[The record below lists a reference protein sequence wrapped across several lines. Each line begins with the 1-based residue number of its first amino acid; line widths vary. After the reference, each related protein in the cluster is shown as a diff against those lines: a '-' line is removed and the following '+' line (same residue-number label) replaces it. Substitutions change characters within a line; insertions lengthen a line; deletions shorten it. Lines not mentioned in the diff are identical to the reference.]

1 MNLATFW
8 FILIAI
14 LWSGYFVLEGFDFG
28 VGILLPFLG
37 RDDTERRVLVNT
49 IGPVWDGNEVWLLT
63 AGGATFAAFPQ
74 WYATMFS
81 GFYLAL
87 LLILVA
93 LIVRGVCFEFRS
105 KVDSPRWRANWD
117 RAIFAGSALPALL
130 WGVAFANIVRG
141 VPLNAAH
148 VYTGNLLTLLNW
160 YGLLGGLVT
169 LSLFTLHG
177 AIFLGL
183 RTAGEL
189 RQRAQRAAVK
199 VALAA
204 VPLAAVFL
212 AVTQVGHG
220 KPATDVT
227 AALAAVALI
236 GGAAA
241 ALRGREGWAFAGTA
255 VTLLLAVATLFGD
268 LWPNVLP
275 SSTSAAYSLTVNN
288 ASSAHYTLVVM
299 SWVAVIF
306 TPIVLGYQSWSYW
319 VFRKRLT
326 SSDIVTGG
334 AAADGSRTGGAHR
347 RADVKPLDPRLLRY
361 SEAARG
367 YLAVTVALGLAAT
380 GLILLQASL
389 LAHVLAAAATGTG
402 VAVLGGTLG
411 LLAAVLVARAAA
423 SYGGEVTALRAAAA
437 VKSQLRRRLSR
448 PHAPAG
454 AVLAGPI

>member
-37 RDDTERRVLVNT
+37 RDDIDRRILVNT

-63 AGGATFAAFPQ
+63 AGGAMFAAFPL
-74 WYATMFS
+74 WYASLFS

-87 LLILVA
+87 LIILAA

-105 KVDSPRWRANWD
+105 KVQSPRWRANWD

-169 LSLFTLHG
+169 LALFTLHG

-183 RTAGEL
+183 RTDGEL
-189 RQRAQRAAVK
+189 RERAKRTAVR

-204 VPLAAVFL
+204 IPLAAVFL
-212 AVTQVGHG
+212 GVTQYSHG
-220 KPATDVT
+220 KPATDIT
-227 AALAAVALI
+227 AAVAAVALI

-241 ALRGREGWAFAGTA
+241 AVRGREGWAFTGTA
-255 VTLLLAVATLFGD
+255 LTLVLAVATLFGD

-275 SSTSAAYSLTVNN
+275 SSTSGAFSLTVNN

-299 SWVAVIF
+299 SWVALVF
-306 TPIVLGYQSWSYW
+306 TPVVLAYQGWTYW

-326 SSDIVTGG
+326 RSDIALPPVSGQEMEPVGG
-334 AAADGSRTGGAHR
+334 RS
-347 RADVKPLDPRLLRY
+347 
-361 SEAARG
+361 
-367 YLAVTVALGLAAT
+367 
-380 GLILLQASL
+380 
-389 LAHVLAAAATGTG
+389 
-402 VAVLGGTLG
+402 
-411 LLAAVLVARAAA
+411 
-423 SYGGEVTALRAAAA
+423 
-437 VKSQLRRRLSR
+437 
-448 PHAPAG
+448 
-454 AVLAGPI
+454 